1 MPATPPPASPPHDL
15 ASHDVEKSFS
25 CVDTYFQELL
35 HSPEDS
41 DSDSES
47 SQITLE
53 DTGVYAQFGY
63 PLQRMERAGTTNG
76 EGLFDGTPSR
86 GSTSSFVSC
95 SSWSSS
101 SSVSYAIDYEKLVDH
116 LLEDNPNFNTNC
128 SDMIL
133 VEPSLPEFRDSLM
146 VKCLTRNSAELY
158 LILELNHKELRSDP
172 WNPIPHL
179 RGSIERDDN
188 VYLCMERLNPFDQP
202 PFKTVSNYID
212 FFRQILEGLTFLH
225 ELQIAN
231 LTFHDP
237 TCFMVDLSSAPSNC
251 ESLVDFDRTEYPVRY
266 YFTNLHHAKKYD
278 DILLSEESASV
289 FTHDI
294 QECGTMIEKMLT
306 HVPRIELKM
315 KSLVKAMT
323 VNGFGAEDARK
334 LFEALCKSFEASTLD
349 TTTSA
354 SQGSPSTPT
363 LSLPKRST
371 PQFFLPPS

>member
-1 MPATPPPASPPHDL
+1 
-15 ASHDVEKSFS
+15 
-25 CVDTYFQELL
+25 
-35 HSPEDS
+35 
-41 DSDSES
+41 
-47 SQITLE
+47 
-53 DTGVYAQFGY
+53 
-63 PLQRMERAGTTNG
+63 
-76 EGLFDGTPSR
+76 
-86 GSTSSFVSC
+86 
-95 SSWSSS
+95 
-101 SSVSYAIDYEKLVDH
+101 
-116 LLEDNPNFNTNC
+116 
-128 SDMIL
+128 
-133 VEPSLPEFRDSLM
+133 M

-237 TCFMVDLSSAPSNC
+237 TCFMVDLSSAPSTC

-306 HVPRIELKM
+306 HASLLIQRLHVDLSLNLWKM